1 MSSASTTG
9 TRPLRNRVRLPIW
22 ALLHLHIEPGQN
34 RQDQDQLREVP
45 AGGGILPGLPA
56 TQARVP
62 SRAGATEPWPR
73 HACLRLCASR
83 LIVSTIA
90 PSSMFLQP
98 RLGRDFSFG
107 WISHVRAGFPTAH
120 HSRLNVLLG
129 SGAVIEYRLSE
140 VDLMSG
146 TTLVLIRQRD
156 SPISIQASACEPWFL
171 WRDVPDFACRNLRPM
186 RRVPFPHG
194 ALCMRWQIDPCE
206 GQKTAA

>member
-1 MSSASTTG
+1 VSSASTTG

-34 RQDQDQLREVP
+34 RQDQDQLREAP

-62 SRAGATEPWPR
+62 SRAGATEPWPG
-73 HACLRLCASR
+73 HTCLRLCASR

-98 RLGRDFSFG
+98 RLDRGISFG
-107 WISHVRAGFPTAH
+107 WISHVRVGISTAH
-120 HSRLNVLLG
+120 HSRLNVSLG

-171 WRDVPDFACRNLRPM
+171 WRDVPDFPM
-186 RRVPFPHG
+186 SELAPHEAGPIPAWG
-194 ALCMRWQIDPCE
+194 ALY
-206 GQKTAA
+206 ALAN